1 MSPLPGNVR
10 KLRVAGED
18 SSLPLRLL
26 LVRSIAL
33 IFLATLALSSLLVF
47 WRTYEKVEA
56 DMNGALAAGQRAVAN
71 AADETDGITQPSW
84 RLEHIVANFNG
95 DRNIRATLQ
104 RADNSQVSSLLPPPA
119 HPVPPFLFKV
129 LAGPPQTAT
138 VDLPPALKSAG
149 TLRLE
154 TDARNDIAG
163 LWDDAKNLLVLLAIF
178 AGTCLLVLYFMLG
191 RALRPL
197 EELTHAFARI
207 GNGDYRTRV
216 PIFAPLELA
225 KLSAGFNE
233 MAVRL
238 TEMEHR
244 NHRLHEQLETVQEEE
259 RIELARNLHDDVSPL
274 LFSVDV
280 DAMTIRE
287 LAQSKDY
294 SAIVERS
301 HAIRGAVAEMK
312 RNVKAILGQL
322 RPSGL
327 HALGLASAVD
337 NLISYWKTRRPE
349 ITFRVQMPDKSWGP
363 RIDGALYSIVRES
376 LNNAVKHSQPSH
388 IEVSIEETYESG
400 FIVARI
406 ADDGCGFDA
415 NNASGGFG
423 LIGMKERATLLGG
436 ALTVQNRRDKSG
448 VVVSVRL
455 PLPSED
461 EDEFVQEIAAQ

>member
-1 MSPLPGNVR
+1 MSSPPGNFR
-10 KLRVAGED
+10 KLRAASED

-33 IFLATLALSSLLVF
+33 IFLATLALSTLLVF

-56 DMNGALAAGQRAVAN
+56 DMTAALTAGQRAVAN
-71 AADETDGITQPSW
+71 ATDESDGITQPSW

-95 DRNIRATLQ
+95 DRNVRATLQ
-104 RADNSQVSSLLPPPA
+104 RADNSLVRSTLPAPA
-119 HPVPPFLFKV
+119 HPVPSFLFNI
-129 LAGPPQTAT
+129 LAGPAQTAT
-138 VDLPPALKSAG
+138 VDLPQALKSSG

-154 TDARNDIAG
+154 TDAHNDIAG
-163 LWDDAKNLLVLLAIF
+163 LWDDAKNLLFLLAIF
-178 AGTCLLVLYFMLG
+178 ACTCLLVLYFMLG
-191 RALRPL
+191 RALQPL
-197 EELTHAFARI
+197 EDLTRAFARI
-207 GNGDYRTRV
+207 GNGDYRARV

-238 TEMEHR
+238 SEMEHR

-294 SAIVERS
+294 VAIVERS
-301 HAIRGAVAEMK
+301 HAVRGAVAEMK

-327 HALGLASAVD
+327 HALGLASAID
-337 NLISYWKTRRPE
+337 NLLSYWKTRRPE
-349 ITFRVQMPDKSWGP
+349 ITFRIDMPSKTWGP
-363 RIDGALYSIVRES
+363 RVDGALYSIVRES

-388 IEVSIEETYESG
+388 IEVSIGEVYESG
-400 FIVARI
+400 FIVARVS
-406 ADDGCGFDA
+406 DDGCGFDA
-415 NNASGGFG
+415 NVASGGFG
-423 LIGMKERATLLGG
+423 LIGMKERAALLGG
-436 ALTVQNRRDKSG
+436 ALTIENRRDKLG
-448 VVVSVRL
+448 VVVTARL
-455 PLPSED
+455 PLPSD
-461 EDEFVQEIAAQ
+461 EDIEFVQEIAAQ